1 MRRRAGRPREP
12 KWRGAAWTEERGT
25 SDEGRRRRKGAPEV
39 RGKTVRRSTA
49 RITAAGRPVSWLG
62 ANFWSS
68 TGGPL
73 MWRSYD
79 PAVVRAELRVLRE
92 HGLTMTRSFF
102 YWPDFMPGPDV
113 IDEDMAA
120 RFADFLDRHAEQ
132 QMSTVPTFIV
142 GHMSGQNWD
151 PAWRA
156 GRDLYADVWMVGR
169 QAWFAGEMVRR
180 FGPHPAVAGWLVSN
194 EMPLYGGDH
203 APPETVAAWAQ
214 ILRDAVRA
222 AGGRQPFSLG
232 DGSWGIE
239 ASGRENG
246 FRLADVARL
255 CDFLGPHVYPVGDDQ
270 IRQHYAAAWQCELA
284 STFGRPVVL
293 EEFGVS
299 SDFASAA
306 NAACYYRHVLHH
318 SLLAGATGWI
328 AWNNTDFD
336 LPGQDPYRHH
346 AFEQHFGL
354 TDAAGAAKPALGE
367 MRAFAA
373 TLDAIEVSR
382 CARTDSDAALIIP
395 GYLDTSYPFAD
406 PADRAHIARALAQA
420 YVSARLA
427 DLPVALTRE
436 TSGIVSQGQG
446 DARLYLAPSVK
457 QLLAPTASV
466 LERLAAGGACVYLS
480 YSAGQTGWHRG
491 PSYGRLDETFGVR
504 HQLDVGLA
512 NPIEDDAVVL
522 YFRQDFGD
530 LARGTTLTF
539 AAAGNQ
545 HSRSFLPVEPAGAE
559 VIATDNHGRPALLL
573 RRTGPGNRGSL
584 ILCTYPIEHMAALTP
599 QVNPDDTVSLYSA
612 LAAHAGVR
620 RAVTV
625 DDPRVACDTLIRDDG
640 TLFAVLASHAAE
652 PLTVKP
658 GLDSGGALT
667 ALDGTE
673 NGEGVTLGPFGIK
686 VFKVTGR
693 PGP

>member
-1 MRRRAGRPREP
+1 MHRNSARLV
-12 KWRGAAWTEERGT
+12 
-25 SDEGRRRRKGAPEV
+25 V
-39 RGKTVRRSTA
+39 RGRA
-49 RITAAGRPVSWLG
+49 VSWLG
-62 ANFWSS
+62 ANFWSR

-73 MWRSYD
+73 MWRRYD
-79 PAVVRAELRVLRE
+79 PAVIRAELRVLRE

-102 YWPDFMPGPDV
+102 YWPDFMPEPDA
-113 IDEDMAA
+113 IDEEMAA

-132 QMSTVPTFIV
+132 QMSTVPTFFV

-151 PAWRA
+151 PAWRG
-156 GRDLYADVWMVGR
+156 GRDLYADVWLVGR

-180 FGPHPAVAGWLVSN
+180 FGGHRAVAGWLVSN
-194 EMPLYGGDH
+194 EMPLYGGDR

-214 ILRDAVRA
+214 IIRDAVRA

-232 DGSWGIE
+232 DGAWGIE
-239 ASGRENG
+239 ATGRENG
-246 FRLADVARL
+246 FRLADAARL
-255 CDFLGPHVYPVGDDQ
+255 CDFLGPHVYPVGDDP

-284 STFGRPVVL
+284 GTFGRPVVL

-299 SDFASAA
+299 SDFASDA
-306 NAACYYRHVLHH
+306 NAARYYRHVLHH

-354 TDAAGAAKPALGE
+354 TDAAGVPKPALGE

-373 TLDAIEVSR
+373 ALDAIDAVR

-395 GYLDTSYPFAD
+395 GYLDTGYPFTD
-406 PADRAHIARALAQA
+406 PADRGHIARALAQA

-436 TSGIVSQGQG
+436 NDGIASEGQG
-446 DARLYLAPSVK
+446 AARLYLAPSVK
-457 QLLAPTASV
+457 QLLAPTAAA

-480 YSAGQTGWHRG
+480 YSPGESGWHRG
-491 PSYGRLDETFGVR
+491 PSYGRLNETFGVR
-504 HQLDVGLA
+504 HQLEAGLN
-512 NPIEDDAVVL
+512 NPIEDDVVTFTL
-522 YFRQDFGD
+522 RQDFGG

-539 AAAGNQ
+539 RAAGDQ
-545 HSRSFLPVEPAGAE
+545 HSRGFLPVEPAGAE
-559 VIATDNHGRPALLL
+559 VLATDARGRPGLLL
-573 RRTGPGNRGSL
+573 RRTGAGSL
-584 ILCTYPIEHMAALTP
+584 VLGCYPVEHMAALTP
-599 QVNPDDTVSLYSA
+599 RVNPDDTVTLYDA
-612 LAAHAGVR
+612 LARHAGVR
-620 RAVTV
+620 RAITV

-658 GLDSGGALT
+658 ELGCGGELVT
-667 ALDGTE
+667 LDGQE
-673 NGEGVTLGPFGIK
+673 AGEGVTVDSFGIRIMRI
-686 VFKVTGR
+686 TGSEATGPRPGR
-693 PGP
+693 PVP

>member
-1 MRRRAGRPREP
+1 M
-12 KWRGAAWTEERGT
+12 
-25 SDEGRRRRKGAPEV
+25 
-39 RGKTVRRSTA
+39 RRSTA

-62 ANFWSS
+62 ANFWSR
-68 TGGPL
+68 TGGPH

-79 PAVVRAELRVLRE
+79 PAVVRAELHVLRE
-92 HGLTMTRSFF
+92 HGLTLTRSFF

-113 IDEDMAA
+113 IDEDMTA

-151 PAWRA
+151 PGWRA

-203 APPETVAAWAQ
+203 AAPETVAAWAQ
-214 ILRDAVRA
+214 IIRDAVRA
-222 AGGRQPFSLG
+222 AGGHQPFSLG
-232 DGSWGIE
+232 DGGWGIE

-246 FRLADVARL
+246 FRLADAARL

-284 STFGRPVVL
+284 STFGKPVVL

-299 SDFASAA
+299 SDFASEAHAA
-306 NAACYYRHVLHH
+306 RYYRHVLHH

-354 TDAAGAAKPALGE
+354 TDASGAAKPTLGE

-373 TLDAIEVSR
+373 TLDAIEVTR

-406 PADRAHIARALAQA
+406 PADRAHIARSLAQA

-436 TSGIVSQGQG
+436 TSGIADGGRG

-457 QLLAPTASV
+457 QLLAPTAAV
-466 LERLAAGGACVYLS
+466 LERLAADGACVYLS
-480 YSAGQTGWHRG
+480 YSAGDTAWHRG
-491 PSYGRLDETFGVR
+491 PSYGRLDERFGVR
-504 HQLDVGLA
+504 HQLDVGMA
-512 NPIEDDAVVL
+512 NPIEDDVVVL

-530 LARGTTLTF
+530 LPRGTTLTF
-539 AAAGNQ
+539 GVAGNQ
-545 HSRSFLPVEPAGAE
+545 HSRAFLPVEPAGAE

-573 RRTGPGNRGSL
+573 RRTGRGSL

-599 QVNPDDTVSLYSA
+599 RVNPDDTVTLYDA
-612 LAAHAGVR
+612 LATHAGVR

-658 GLDSGGALT
+658 GLESGGELT
-667 ALDGTE
+667 TLDGTQ

-686 VFKVTGR
+686 VFRVTGR